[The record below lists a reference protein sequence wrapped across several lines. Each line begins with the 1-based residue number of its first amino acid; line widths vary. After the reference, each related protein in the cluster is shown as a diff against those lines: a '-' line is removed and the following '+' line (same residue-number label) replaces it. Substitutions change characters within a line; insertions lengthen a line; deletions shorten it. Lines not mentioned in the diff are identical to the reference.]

1 MPESM
6 LVKMNGMPFQ
16 VPKGCTVAVA
26 ISIADL
32 TCRTSVSGEERG
44 PLCAMGICFECRA
57 TVNGMAHTRTC
68 QLLCE
73 PAMDIRTS

>member
-1 MPESM
+1 MPESI
-6 LVKMNGMPFQ
+6 VVRMNGMPLT
-16 VPKGCTVAVA
+16 VPARCSVAVA

-32 TCRTSVSGEERG
+32 TCRTSVTGEERG
-44 PLCAMGICFECRA
+44 SLCAMGICFECRA
-57 TVNGMAHTRTC
+57 TVNGMEHTRTC